1 MTTER
6 RKHGRRKPVKT
17 AFAAVSPDSGRLG
30 KIVNISRGGLLFEYL
45 CYGTDAANVSLVDI
59 FLPDN
64 EFHLFGIP
72 CRVISDA
79 IPPAGIGC
87 TNLSVVTC
95 KRCSLCFEQLT
106 DAQRKRLNFFLENFT
121 TAQAGDGRAPRTDRV

>member
-1 MTTER
+1 M
-6 RKHGRRKPVKT
+6 PVKT

-30 KIVNISRGGLLFEYL
+30 KILNISRGGLLFEYL

-72 CRVISDA
+72 CRIIADE
-79 IPPAGIGC
+79 IPPAGVGC

-95 KRCSLCFEQLT
+95 KRCSLCFGQLS
-106 DAQRKRLNFFLENFT
+106 DAQRERLKFFLENFT
-121 TAQAGDGRAPRTDRV
+121 AGQQAGEDPAAGRS